1 MLVPIVWGMGFESL
15 MSWTKHGCAILA
27 VLIMQIKQEDVF
39 DFMYMLFKRD
49 SYKTGIFRQAY
60 CCRNEA
66 FLRILLNCYEVL
78 QMQWWD
84 GIHLVMGDSVY
95 VSCVWNKPV
104 SNRLVY

>member
-1 MLVPIVWGMGFESL
+1 MLVPIVWGMGYESL
-15 MSWTKHGCAILA
+15 MFWTKHGCAILA

-49 SYKTGIFRQAY
+49 FTRLEYSGKPTVAEMRLFK
-60 CCRNEA
+60 
-66 FLRILLNCYEVL
+66 ILLNCYEVL

-95 VSCVWNKPV
+95 VSCLWNKPV